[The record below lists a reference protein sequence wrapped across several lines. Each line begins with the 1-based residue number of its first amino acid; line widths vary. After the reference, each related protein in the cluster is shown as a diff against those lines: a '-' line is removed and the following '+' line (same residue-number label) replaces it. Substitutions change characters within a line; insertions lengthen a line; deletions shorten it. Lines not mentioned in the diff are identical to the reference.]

1 MITEV
6 ARPMWVGFIPFAI
19 IVGSLSLAILASILV
34 RPAVPRVTL
43 VFVGT
48 IFMLLSALVV
58 TTWAG
63 GIVFSAIIP

>member
-6 ARPMWVGFIPFAI
+6 AQPMWVGFIPFTI

-34 RPAVPRVTL
+34 RPALPRVTL

-48 IFMLLSALVV
+48 ILTLLSTLVV